1 TKMAD
6 TKSIKSIKKAAT
18 VIIAVAVVISAI
30 ILILTDSPLLKG
42 LENTLGRFGKVS
54 QDAPFAVYFAD
65 VGQGDC
71 TLLICN
77 DKTMLIDA
85 GENGHESDVF
95 NLLYSQGIKQLDY
108 IVVSHP
114 HSDHIGGIS
123 EVIDEFGCE
132 KLYTQKLPEGTEI
145 DAKYTWSL
153 IEKSAE
159 RSETEISFLSF
170 GDSFDFGGA
179 KVDVLGPVTI
189 DAENLNN
196 SSLIL
201 KITYGST
208 SFLFTADAES
218 DEEMAMLEQNIDLKS
233 DVLRVAHHGS
243 KYSSSTEFLEAVSPR
258 YAIISVGKN
267 NDYGHPHEQAI
278 QRLEEYT
285 SEIYRTDRCGTIKA
299 LSDGK
304 NISISY
310 DS

>member
-1 TKMAD
+1 MAD
-6 TKSIKSIKKAAT
+6 TKSIKRIKKAAT

-54 QDAPFAVYFAD
+54 QDAPFAVYYAD

-114 HSDHIGGIS
+114 HSDHIGGIA

-145 DAKYTWSL
+145 DAEYTWSF

-179 KVDVLGPVTI
+179 AVNVLGPVAI
-189 DAENLNN
+189 DTENLNN

-201 KITYGST
+201 KITYGKT
-208 SFLFTADAES
+208 SFLFTGDAES
-218 DEEMAMLEQNIDLKS
+218 DEEMSIVEQNVDLKS

-243 KYSSSTEFLEAVSPR
+243 KYSSSAEFLEAVSPR

-278 QRLEEYT
+278 QRLEKYT

-299 LSDGK
+299 LSDGE
-304 NISISY
+304 NLSISY